1 MSKESVGKDGSS
13 GAVAVAVIMIVA
25 AIGVPAGWYGP
36 RVTSAVVSQP
46 VPINVAVEA
55 PVVTEALT
63 PVEADQL
70 VADPATAAKRQ
81 PEKDKIKAREEKGAI
96 TNAIAPRQPAPTIAA
111 VDTAKAGPKR
121 ITVTVTRDESGRYAS
136 VRR

>member
-25 AIGVPAGWYGP
+25 AIGVPSGWYGP
-36 RVTSAVVSQP
+36 RVTSAVVSQQL
-46 VPINVAVEA
+46 PINVAVEA

-81 PEKDKIKAREEKGAI
+81 PEK
-96 TNAIAPRQPAPTIAA
+96 RQ
-111 VDTAKAGPKR
+111 D
-121 ITVTVTRDESGRYAS
+121 
-136 VRR
+136 